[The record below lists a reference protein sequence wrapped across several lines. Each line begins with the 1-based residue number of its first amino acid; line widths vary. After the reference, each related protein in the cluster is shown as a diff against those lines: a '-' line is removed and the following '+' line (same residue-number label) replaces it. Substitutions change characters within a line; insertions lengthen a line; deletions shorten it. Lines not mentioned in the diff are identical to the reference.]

1 MQTRCESSRSARRW
15 LLLLALALLIPAA
28 LGLAEGPQPTDRATT
43 EPSPYEAGEP
53 TYGGVE
59 RTSRYLTMRDGVRIA
74 IDLYLPEGLPEGERI
89 PAILWQTRYWRAYQL
104 RWPFRLFADRTM
116 EPVSEFVRRGY
127 AWVSVDARGSG
138 ASFGHRPHPWSADET
153 RDGAEIVDWIL
164 AQPWSSGKVGS
175 YGTSYMGTTAE
186 FLVVNQHPAVT
197 AVAPR
202 FSLFDVYTDIAF
214 PGGAPLS
221 WFTESWGLANRL
233 LDRNELPPNISEI
246 FGWWIDYVVAGVRPV
261 DGEEGEELLEAALAD
276 HAANSNVHDTAQR
289 VTFRDDESEEGK
301 PLEVF
306 SPHQYA
312 DRIDASGAA
321 IYSWTGWF
329 DGAYQHSAIKRH
341 LRLTGKANRLILGP
355 WMHGGRQQVRG
366 GISTPTEFDHVGE
379 LLKYF
384 DHHLKGKDTG
394 LADDA
399 PVHYYTMVE
408 GRWKAAP
415 SWPPPAEPVRY
426 HLAEEG
432 SLTAEPPREG
442 SASDRYLVDYTH
454 GTGGE
459 SRWNSLMGWPVNY
472 PDRAQT
478 DQKLLVYDSPPLER
492 DLEVT
497 GHPVATVYV
506 TTTADDGLF
515 IAYLED
521 VGEEGSVTYVTEG
534 VLRGIHRKLSH
545 EAPPYPMVVP
555 YHSFERKDGR
565 PMVPGEVAELVF
577 DLLPTSYL
585 FERGHRVRIALA
597 GADRDHFALIPSEG
611 PPTWTVLRDAAHP
624 SHVSLPVASR
634 D

>member
-1 MQTRCESSRSARRW
+1 M
-15 LLLLALALLIPAA
+15 
-28 LGLAEGPQPTDRATT
+28 
-43 EPSPYEAGEP
+43 
-53 TYGGVE
+53 
-59 RTSRYLTMRDGVRIA
+59 
-74 IDLYLPEGLPEGERI
+74 
-89 PAILWQTRYWRAYQL
+89 
-104 RWPFRLFADRTM
+104 
-116 EPVSEFVRRGY
+116 
-127 AWVSVDARGSG
+127 
-138 ASFGHRPHPWSADET
+138 
-153 RDGAEIVDWIL
+153 
-164 AQPWSSGKVGS
+164 
-175 YGTSYMGTTAE
+175 
-186 FLVVNQHPAVT
+186 VT
-197 AVAPR
+197 
-202 FSLFDVYTDIAF
+202 
-214 PGGAPLS
+214 
-221 WFTESWGLANRL
+221 
-233 LDRNELPPNISEI
+233 
-246 FGWWIDYVVAGVRPV
+246 GVRPV
-261 DGEEGEELLEAALAD
+261 DGDQGEELLEAALAD
-276 HAANSNVHDTAQR
+276 HAANLNVHDTAQR

-408 GRWKAAP
+408 GRWKAAA

-497 GHPVATVYV
+497 GHPVATLYL

-521 VGEEGSVTYVTEG
+521 VGEDGKRHLRHRGRCCGGSTG
-534 VLRGIHRKLSH
+534 S
-545 EAPPYPMVVP
+545 
-555 YHSFERKDGR
+555 
-565 PMVPGEVAELVF
+565 
-577 DLLPTSYL
+577 
-585 FERGHRVRIALA
+585 
-597 GADRDHFALIPSEG
+597 
-611 PPTWTVLRDAAHP
+611 
-624 SHVSLPVASR
+624 
-634 D
+634 